1 MKFLIDK
8 QKLFNKRNYLI
19 ISAIVLSIVIT
30 YISNISKIQ
39 YIRQVNEQY
48 PTSKIICAKVDLK
61 EGTLL
66 DKTTIAV
73 VPMLDKNITANTVDI
88 GMIDMIIGKAVGVDL
103 KAGDPILLSN
113 IKTKYLNQTLSD
125 RIPEGKRLFTLQ
137 VQDSSMDLNNGF
149 IRPNDKVDIL
159 ASIPIEGR
167 GNTVFTVLQNV
178 SIVAIGKASI
188 VSQELSPTGT
198 SISFFVDNKDVEML
212 QFAKQH
218 GTFSLSLRNPNDL
231 DRRQSSGIDVNSF
244 MDYEGIN
251 KVSGGGKLKIKEKGR
266 YIN

>member
-1 MKFLIDK
+1 
-8 QKLFNKRNYLI
+8 
-19 ISAIVLSIVIT
+19 
-30 YISNISKIQ
+30 
-39 YIRQVNEQY
+39 
-48 PTSKIICAKVDLK
+48 
-61 EGTLL
+61 
-66 DKTTIAV
+66 
-73 VPMLDKNITANTVDI
+73 MLNKNITANTVDI
-88 GMIDMIIGKAVGVDL
+88 GMIDMIIGKAIGTDL

-137 VQDSSMDLNNGF
+137 VQDSSQDLHNGF

-159 ASIPIEGR
+159 ASIPLEGR

-188 VSQELSPTGT
+188 VSQELTPNGT

-218 GTFSLSLRNPNDL
+218 GSFSISLRNPKDL
-231 DRRQSSGIDVNSF
+231 ERRQSSGIDVNSF
-244 MDYEGIN
+244 LDYEGIN
-251 KVSGGGKLKIKEKGR
+251 KVSGGGKLKIKEKGKL
-266 YIN
+266 IN

>member
-1 MKFLIDK
+1 MKLLLDK
-8 QKLFNKRNYLI
+8 KKILNKKNYMI
-19 ISAIVLSIVIT
+19 ISAIILAGIIT
-30 YISNISKIQ
+30 YISNISKLQ

-48 PTSKIICAKVDLK
+48 PTSKIICASVDLK

-66 DKTTIAV
+66 DKTNIAI

-88 GMIDMIIGKAVGVDL
+88 GMLDMIIGKAIGTDL

-137 VQDSSMDLNNGF
+137 VQDSSQDLDNGF

-159 ASIPIEGR
+159 ASIPLEGR

-178 SIVAIGKASI
+178 SIVAIGRASI
-188 VSQELSPTGT
+188 VSQELNPSGT

-218 GTFSLSLRNPNDL
+218 GSFSISLRNPNDL
-231 DRRQSSGIDVNSF
+231 DKRQSSGIDVNSF
-244 MDYEGIN
+244 LDYEGIN